1 MNERTTRTARGN
13 RIGLGLIGI
22 ALLAVGGYL
31 VARSLGAFGVQQAAD
46 PIYPAGA
53 ADWVRQQ
60 RPWLWIA
67 LAAIAIV
74 VVVLLLRWL
83 LVQLRTDSLHR
94 IATDGEQDDDG
105 RDGDRGDGRTDLPAR
120 TLAAAVGQEIEN
132 YPGVSKVRAG
142 VTGRPDQPALR
153 LTVTVD
159 PAADLARVRRR
170 ITGEALANARLALDT
185 EHLPTQLQLLVGR
198 PARERRNEI

>member
-1 MNERTTRTARGN
+1 MNERTARTARGN

-22 ALLAVGGYL
+22 ALLAGGGYL
-31 VARSLGAFGVQQAAD
+31 VSRSLGVLGPEQAAD
-46 PIYPAGA
+46 PVYPAAA
-53 ADWVRQQ
+53 ADWVHQQ

-67 LAAIAIV
+67 VAAIAVV

-94 IATDGEQDDDG
+94 IAIDAGQDDAGQDN
-105 RDGDRGDGRTDLPAR
+105 DRGDGRTDLPAHA
-120 TLAAAVGQEIEN
+120 LAAAVGQDIEN

-159 PAADLARVRRR
+159 PAADLARIRRR

-198 PARERRNEI
+198 PARQLRNEI